1 MDRFLVHET
10 GIHFIDTYRYLFGEI
25 RQVYAVASSA
35 VRKLE
40 VEDSLSITLSFE
52 SGTLGSIL
60 ASDATPSPWSY
71 EATTGENPHY
81 FRADENSYH
90 FLGTA
95 GSLSFP
101 RMEV

>member
-1 MDRFLVHET
+1 M
-10 GIHFIDTYRYLFGEI
+10 
-25 RQVYAVASSA
+25 ASSA
-35 VRKLE
+35 VRQLE

-52 SGTLGSIL
+52 NGTLGSIL

-101 RMEV
+101 KDGGLEVPRWGDRLAASVGKLAAPR